1 MPSVRMVVENLRLKK
16 NSSMIRSYSELR
28 RRVTFE
34 ERFRYLSLDG
44 HVGVETFGTD
54 RYINQRFYQSYE
66 WRTARFEIIERDR
79 GCDLG
84 VEGFEIHS
92 ELYIHHLN
100 PITTAHLVEG
110 DPCVLDPENL
120 ITTTHITH
128 NAIHYGDVTRL
139 PRKLV
144 ERAPGDTKLWLE
156 EGDDMDDGTEWTS
169 INQAKWPNQK
179 PVIDGVTPVVDV
191 SQDPDLFAGDED
203 SLDEVMGV

>member
-1 MPSVRMVVENLRLKK
+1 
-16 NSSMIRSYSELR
+16 MIRSYSELK

-34 ERFRYLSLDG
+34 ERFRYLSLNG
-44 HVGVETFGTD
+44 QVGVETFGTD
-54 RYINQRFYQSYE
+54 RYINQRFYQSSE
-66 WRTARFEIIERDR
+66 WRDVRFEVIERDR

-84 VEGFEIHS
+84 VEGYEIYS

-110 DPCVLDPENL
+110 NPCVLDPANL

-144 ERAPGDTKLWLE
+144 ERTRGDTKLW
-156 EGDDMDDGTEWTS
+156 
-169 INQAKWPNQK
+169 
-179 PVIDGVTPVVDV
+179 
-191 SQDPDLFAGDED
+191 
-203 SLDEVMGV
+203 

>member
-1 MPSVRMVVENLRLKK
+1 MLSVLTVVKSLWQKK
-16 NSSMIRSYSELR
+16 SNSMIRSYSELK

-34 ERFRYLSLDG
+34 ERFRYLSLNG
-44 HVGVETFGTD
+44 QVGVETFGTD
-54 RYINQRFYQSYE
+54 RYINQRFYQSSE
-66 WRTARFEIIERDR
+66 WRDVRFEVIERDR

-84 VEGFEIHS
+84 VEGYEIYS

-110 DPCVLDPENL
+110 NPCVLDPANL

-144 ERAPGDTKLWLE
+144 ERTRGDTKLW
-156 EGDDMDDGTEWTS
+156 
-169 INQAKWPNQK
+169 
-179 PVIDGVTPVVDV
+179 
-191 SQDPDLFAGDED
+191 
-203 SLDEVMGV
+203 